1 MMKLIAIQQYEENYG
16 SHTWDGEGQCPQ
28 YWKSKGTQEE
38 ILGTYSYDEV
48 IEMGSDGIKAVI
60 DASPKLNEYNDY
72 YSLTLI
78 DWVLVDEN
86 PSDAMME
93 KANQYFEK
101 YPHELGEEYSYI
113 GLSYFLNITEFEAKT
128 IVEKLV

>member
-28 YWKSKGTQEE
+28 HWKSKGTQEE

-86 PSDAMME
+86 PSDEMME

-101 YPHELGEEYSYI
+101 YPYELKEHYSYI
-113 GLSYFLNITEFEAKT
+113 GLSYSLGITEFEAKT